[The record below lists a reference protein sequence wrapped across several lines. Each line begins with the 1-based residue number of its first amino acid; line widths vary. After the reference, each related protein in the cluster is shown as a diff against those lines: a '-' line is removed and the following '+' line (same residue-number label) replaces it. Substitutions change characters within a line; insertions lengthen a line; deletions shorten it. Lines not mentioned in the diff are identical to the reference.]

1 MVVKLAASMPVSRS
15 AMRHSTELPA
25 KASMVRVVRRRVRA
39 EGNSSGRLKLQ
50 FAIN

>member
-25 KASMVRVVRRRVRA
+25 KASMVRVVSRRVRA
-39 EGNSSGRLKLQ
+39 VGIWRIQINSQSL
-50 FAIN
+50 